1 MRLGL
6 WQVSTFLFC
15 VHDFGLGYGLLVFV
29 ALLFADIVIE
39 CIE

>member
-6 WQVSTFLFC
+6 WEVSCFLL
-15 VHDFGLGYGLLVFV
+15 VIHDFGLGYGLLVFI
-29 ALLFADIVIE
+29 ALLLADIVID